1 MASEQI
7 KTEQQ
12 LQQINPRT
20 YALSGN
26 RQSMSGGAFAQA
38 FDSLTQVAGATVPRF
53 TGNNVVNAAVSAAG
67 QSRMAISGPPMGPD
81 VTGGGGYGG
90 GGGLNGPGGGVGGGS
105 AMDQMNMQIDRMAAS
120 NAMLM
125 SAQVRVGELTTTS
138 TGVSS
143 VVKQKYENLNN
154 LARNAKVS

>member
-1 MASEQI
+1 MPSEQI
-7 KTEQQ
+7 KSDQQ

-26 RQSMSGGAFAQA
+26 RQSINGGAFAQA

-67 QSRMAISGPPMGPD
+67 QSRMAISGPPAGPGL
-81 VTGGGGYGG
+81 TGPGD
-90 GGGLNGPGGGVGGGS
+90 GLTGPGLTGPGGGN
-105 AMDQMNMQIDRMAAS
+105 AMDQMNMQIERMAAS

-143 VVKQKYENLNN
+143 VIKQKYENLNN

>member
-1 MASEQI
+1 MPSEQI
-7 KTEQQ
+7 KSEQQ

-67 QSRMAISGPPMGPD
+67 QSRMAISGPPAGP
-81 VTGGGGYGG
+81 
-90 GGGLNGPGGGVGGGS
+90 GLNGPGDGLNPPGLNGPGTGGNN
-105 AMDQMNMQIDRMAAS
+105 AMEQMNMQIDRMAAS

>member
-1 MASEQI
+1 MPSEQI

-26 RQSMSGGAFAQA
+26 RQSMSGGGAFAQA

-53 TGNNVVNAAVSAAG
+53 TGNNVINAAVSAAG
-67 QSRMAISGPPMGPD
+67 QTRVAISGPPAGPPP
-81 VTGGGGYGG
+81 GGDGLTTP
-90 GGGLNGPGGGVGGGS
+90 GLNGPGGGN
-105 AMDQMNMQIDRMAAS
+105 AMDQMNNQIERMAAS

-143 VVKQKYENLNN
+143 VIKQKYENLNN